1 MEIIYGL
8 NHGLIHG
15 SILYNLN
22 ATKFANQ
29 TRHIWSKQKDRQYV
43 LIFLRKFKFYSWMK
57 KVKTKKGV
65 NTKY

>member
-15 SILYNLN
+15 SILYNPN

-29 TRHIWSKQKDRQYV
+29 TRHIWSKQKD
-43 LIFLRKFKFYSWMK
+43 LFKFYSWMK